1 VALQEAAVTDEVVS
15 EWTDQ
20 ETVKI
25 VSMQFFAAMHTL
37 EGYPVRNRVAFSPW
51 EGEVH
56 LSTV

>member
-1 VALQEAAVTDEVVS
+1 MHEVVS

-37 EGYPVRNRVAFSPW
+37 EGYPVRNQVAFSPW